1 MDGLKWVK
9 NFVDVFRLVLFDVFI
24 EYIKCENYMDG

>member
-9 NFVDVFRLVLFDVFI
+9 NLVDVFRLVLFDVFI